1 MRLSNLTWPKA
12 EEYFRAHDTVL
23 IGIGSI
29 ECHGRHMP
37 LGTDTLIPDFLL
49 DKIEQKSDVLICPTI
64 PYGATESLCDY
75 PGTINLGTELL
86 YQVLGR
92 VCDSL
97 FQHGA
102 RRFVILNGHG
112 GNIKSID
119 RVGYDIQRKGGI
131 LAELNWWL
139 MAWDM
144 DPAWKGGHGGAEET
158 AGVMGVDPSLI
169 DYDYINEPMD
179 LIDDVAPNMKT
190 TGWGTVDYKGATVV
204 FPREMHNYSGN
215 GWYGKDEPHLA
226 TVEWGQEML
235 RTFAD
240 YMADFL
246 TELEKLDLPK
256 AEI

>member
-1 MRLSNLTWPKA
+1 
-12 EEYFRAHDTVL
+12 
-23 IGIGSI
+23 
-29 ECHGRHMP
+29 
-37 LGTDTLIPDFLL
+37 
-49 DKIEQKSDVLICPTI
+49 
-64 PYGATESLCDY
+64 
-75 PGTINLGTELL
+75 
-86 YQVLGR
+86 
-92 VCDSL
+92 
-97 FQHGA
+97 
-102 RRFVILNGHG
+102 
-112 GNIKSID
+112 
-119 RVGYDIQRKGGI
+119 
-131 LAELNWWL
+131 
-139 MAWDM
+139 
-144 DPAWKGGHGGAEET
+144 
-158 AGVMGVDPSLI
+158 
-169 DYDYINEPMD
+169 MD